1 MSAGHVFISHGSE
14 NRSEAEEIVS
24 FLEGHGL
31 RTWIAPRDVRPGM
44 DYSEQLQSAIEGCL
58 AFVVLVSETANT
70 SPYVRAETEMAFSNN
85 KPIFPVRRSEIM
97 PAAGLAFFL
106 KIRHWTDAYG
116 RSGDANME
124 RLALELRTLA
134 GQPVAAAPVQAVPAR
149 EPPAPALPVTEP
161 IAKAGLP
168 KATLFA
174 IIAAGVLL
182 VIVVIALV
190 IGQNRADPAPPPTP
204 GPSPA
209 PSPQP
214 NPEPAPT
221 PAPVA
226 GIDRGLLVG
235 RWASGGD
242 CANALEFGDD
252 GRVLTADG
260 TPAGTWTLDG
270 DALSV
275 TTNDGERHEARLN
288 SVDQSAI
295 YATNPD
301 GSVEVSQ
308 RC

>member
-14 NRSEAEEIVS
+14 NSQEASEITA
-24 FLEGHGL
+24 FLESHGL
-31 RTWIAPRDVRPGM
+31 KTWIAPRDVRPGM
-44 DYSEQLQSAIEGCL
+44 DYSEQLQAAIEQCL

-85 KPIFPVRRSEIM
+85 KPIFPVRRSDIM

-116 RSGDANME
+116 PGAEASMA
-124 RLALELRTLA
+124 RLALELRSLA
-134 GQPVAAAPVQAVPAR
+134 GLPNEGAP
-149 EPPAPALPVTEP
+149 PPAPSKPVTAMAPPPPEPAAKAALPKSTL
-161 IAKAGLP
+161 IAM
-168 KATLFA
+168 
-174 IIAAGVLL
+174 IAAGVLIL
-182 VIVVIALV
+182 VVAIALALS
-190 IGQNRADPAPPPTP
+190 QNRTDPAPPPP
-204 GPSPA
+204 PD

-214 NPEPAPT
+214 GPGPEPSPD

-242 CANALEFGDD
+242 CANALEFTDD

-260 TPAGTWTLDG
+260 TAAGSWTLDG
-270 DALSV
+270 EALTV
-275 TTNDGERHEARLN
+275 TTNDGQQHSARIN
-288 SVDQSAI
+288 SVDQSAF
-295 YATNPD
+295 YSTNAD

>member
-31 RTWIAPRDVRPGM
+31 KTWLAPRDVRPGM
-44 DYSEQLQSAIEGCL
+44 DYSEQLQGAIEQCL

-106 KIRHWTDAYG
+106 KIRHWTDAYEPG
-116 RSGDANME
+116 ADASMA
-124 RLALELRTLA
+124 RLAQELRSLA
-134 GQPVAAAPVQAVPAR
+134 GLAAEAPVAVPAPLLP
-149 EPPAPALPVTEP
+149 EPPVQRDPEPV
-161 IAKAGLP
+161 AKAGLP
-168 KATLFA
+168 RSTLIA
-174 IIAAGVLL
+174 MIAAGVLIL
-182 VIVVIALV
+182 VVVIALA
-190 IGQNRADPAPPPTP
+190 IGQNRAEPVPPRPEPSPPAPQPVPDPEP
-204 GPSPA
+204 GPVPA
-209 PSPQP
+209 
-214 NPEPAPT
+214 A
-221 PAPVA
+221 A
-226 GIDRGLLVG
+226 IDRGLLVG

-242 CANALEFGDD
+242 CANAVEFADD

-260 TPAGTWTLDG
+260 TPAGTWALDG
-270 DALSV
+270 DALTV
-275 TTNDGERHEARLN
+275 TTADGQQHGARIN

-295 YATNPD
+295 YSANND